1 MYTWYKSCGA
11 DRSNQ
16 GKEAS
21 RKNVYIARDP
31 ALMRLMAGRTYF
43 FSRRINC
50 DNQTHQANGHSC
62 DHPAF

>member
-11 DRSNQ
+11 DRNNQ

-43 FSRRINC
+43 FKEN
-50 DNQTHQANGHSC
+50 NL
-62 DHPAF
+62 